1 MSEYT
6 LVLRKRVI
14 KMATDYVIAKQVSK
28 HFG

>member
-6 LVLRKRVI
+6 LALRKRVI

-28 HFG
+28 H